1 MTMKTKRLA
10 ILNLFSLGFHI
21 SMSYLVQMNYF
32 SSLDVGQVS
41 AKYDTVFAPAG
52 ITFAIWGIIY
62 FSLLVFTIG
71 HAFYAFRGPE
81 SFQVNKDTG
90 EIGILFIL
98 NNIATGLW
106 LLAWVNE
113 QLLMSL
119 ILILVQLITLI
130 LISIR
135 AHISNP
141 DRPLITK
148 IITHFPLSI
157 YFAWINV
164 ATIANFSA
172 FLKVTG
178 FPGSESFWTIMMIG
192 IVCLLSLFIILV
204 RRNIFYGF
212 VIIWALYGIILKR
225 EQLDEI
231 IYENVITAAYA
242 AIFLVILAIV
252 LRFLSMLKPA
262 VKP

>member
-1 MTMKTKRLA
+1 MNMKTQKLA
-10 ILNLFSLGFHI
+10 ILNFIALGFHML
-21 SMSYLVQMNYF
+21 MSYLVQMNYF

-41 AKYDTVFAPAG
+41 AKFDTVFAPAG
-52 ITFAIWGIIY
+52 ITFAIWGVIY
-62 FSLLVFTIG
+62 LSLLVFTIG
-71 HAFYAFRGPE
+71 HVFYAFRGPE
-81 SFQVNKDTG
+81 SFQVNKDTV

-113 QLLMSL
+113 QLLFSL
-119 ILILVQLITLI
+119 ILILIQLITLI
-130 LISIR
+130 LISIK

-172 FLKVTG
+172 YLKASG
-178 FPGSESFWTIMMIG
+178 LSGSESLWTVIMIG
-192 IVCLLSLFIILV
+192 IVCLLSMFIILV

-212 VIIWALYGIILKR
+212 VIVWALYGVILKR
-225 EQLDEI
+225 EQVNEI
-231 IYENVITAAYA
+231 IYEDVITAAYA
-242 AIFLVILAIV
+242 AIFFVVLAIGV
-252 LRFLSMLKPA
+252 RLLSILNPA
-262 VKP
+262 VK

>member
-1 MTMKTKRLA
+1 MKTKRLA
-10 ILNLFSLGFHI
+10 ILNLIALGFHI
-21 SMSYLVQMNYF
+21 LMSYLVQMNYF
-32 SSLDVGQVS
+32 SSLNVGQVS

-62 FSLLVFTIG
+62 LSLLIFTIG
-71 HAFYAFRGPE
+71 HAFYAFRGHE
-81 SFQVNKDTG
+81 SLQVNKDTG

-113 QLLMSL
+113 QLLFSLVL
-119 ILILVQLITLI
+119 ILIQLISLI

-164 ATIANFSA
+164 ASIANFSA
-172 FLKVTG
+172 YLKASS
-178 FPGSESFWTIMMIG
+178 FPGSETIWTVIMIG

-204 RRNIFYGF
+204 RKNIFYGF
-212 VIIWALYGIILKR
+212 VVIWALYGIILKR
-225 EQLDEI
+225 EQVNEI
-231 IYENVITAAYA
+231 IYADVINAAYA
-242 AIFLVILAIV
+242 AIFLVLLAIGARLFSV
-252 LRFLSMLKPA
+252 VKPA
-262 VKP
+262 VKQ